1 MVNVFKLNF
10 ETNFNDNGISTR
22 KRKIELNSVC
32 PIMRKRESPLL

>member
-10 ETNFNDNGISTR
+10 KSTYNDKSISTC

-32 PIMRKRESPLL
+32 PITQKRESPLL